1 MIVCPG
7 LRWVQIADL
16 RPFCLSHPA
25 TSLPRVDL
33 DPLVG
38 HRLAGM
44 AAGRTAHLMT
54 GRLLDRLGLR
64 LAGGSGPLLAAL
76 CVNAFG
82 AGMFYPFA
90 LLYFTRAT
98 SLSVGTIGLILTTA
112 TLITLAVTPV
122 TGALVDRLGSRRLVV
137 TSQVLEATGF
147 AVYLTVSSAVTLF
160 IASLLVTSATR
171 MFYASFS
178 TMIAERA
185 DGPDRDRWY
194 GMVGV
199 TQSLAA
205 SISGFLASLIIAS
218 IGQPGFRFVIV
229 FNACCLALSAILLGR
244 VRIERRIAASGSAD
258 GGYRSVLRDG
268 AFVRIVASNA
278 LFILCSMLPG
288 LGLAVYVTDAL
299 HAPLWTVGVLGI
311 IQTGLVVG
319 LQMRVIQS
327 VEGISRIR
335 VMQLAGCVWIV
346 ACLLFAGAVVVPAV
360 VLLPCLVLSIAC
372 FTVAQMLYV
381 PTARSLA
388 ASIGPTALQ
397 GRYVA
402 MCEFSWGLAG
412 ALGPALFGIAFDV
425 FSAAPWLLMGVVVL
439 CAMVLLRTAEARMPN
454 PANRPIGMK

>member
-1 MIVCPG
+1 MYRRILERSP
-7 LRWVQIADL
+7 
-16 RPFCLSHPA
+16 
-25 TSLPRVDL
+25 LPSTE
-33 DPLVG
+33 G
-38 HRLAGM
+38 
-44 AAGRTAHLMT
+44 T
-54 GRLLDRLGLR
+54 
-64 LAGGSGPLLAAL
+64 GPLLAAM
-76 CVNAFG
+76 CINAFG

-122 TGALVDRLGSRRLVV
+122 TGAMVDRLGSRRLVV

-147 AVYLTVSSAVTLF
+147 AVYLAVSSEVTLF

-178 TMIAERA
+178 TMIAEQA
-185 DGPDRDRWY
+185 DGADRDRWY

-205 SISGFLASLIIAS
+205 SISGFLASLVIAS
-218 IGQPGFRFVIV
+218 TGQPGFRAVIALNV
-229 FNACCLALSAILLGR
+229 VCLILSAVLLVR
-244 VRIERRIAASGSAD
+244 VPAKHRIAASGSAD

-335 VMQLAGCVWIV
+335 IMQLAGCVWIV
-346 ACLLFAGAVVVPAV
+346 ACLLFASAVVAPAR
-360 VLLPCLVLSIAC
+360 VLLPWLFLSIAC

-402 MCEFSWGLAG
+402 MYEFSWGLAG
-412 ALGPALFGIAFDV
+412 ALGPALFGITFGV
-425 FSAAPWLLMGVVVL
+425 FPAAPWMTMVAVVV
-439 CAMVLLRTAEARMPN
+439 CAMAVLRSADARVRGSRNLTISAE
-454 PANRPIGMK
+454 GVS